1 MLESRALEDDFGT
14 GGDSQKDKMKR
25 KLRRQESARQAE
37 EGFTKAA
44 FGSIPTI
51 CQHPDGEL
59 CDEMVGKFSCVEA
72 LRGLLEDMYEVTSTL
87 GLEEEEWEDIMDAE
101 DCDDV
106 DLHMPSKS
114 RVGLRQL
121 IKNLKAKL
129 RKRGPAKWYERL
141 ALKVLV
147 IGVNYVQGWM
157 LLRALRRDAME
168 RDLAMPKFPLF

>member
-1 MLESRALEDDFGT
+1 
-14 GGDSQKDKMKR
+14 
-25 KLRRQESARQAE
+25 
-37 EGFTKAA
+37 
-44 FGSIPTI
+44 
-51 CQHPDGEL
+51 
-59 CDEMVGKFSCVEA
+59 
-72 LRGLLEDMYEVTSTL
+72 
-87 GLEEEEWEDIMDAE
+87 MDAE

-141 ALKVLV
+141 VLKVLV